1 VPKSIAAART
11 SARLGAPRAT
21 AALTVESLAPYAL
34 WTLLAA
40 GLGEL
45 FLYRMLSRV
54 GVHIPKEGLVQDVY
68 TSLVRAGSFAF
79 NVSSIA
85 VFLALA
91 VLAYGCVRRWD
102 SRRPLR
108 AATPPLVAAF
118 GAVSLLL
125 AFVDEADS
133 AKLAYGAFSAGLMLA
148 LAAIAWTDGRA
159 DFGRKATVALIVLAY
174 LFAQYYTLSNQAYRA
189 LDLTAAPPLTTRALE
204 IAELMVVATAL
215 LAFWRWSGVR
225 AGLRW
230 RPSPLQLG
238 VAGLLVFAFLGAYR
252 GEDSSTA
259 AILSLWTVGLTL
271 YLPLPLYAIALGLYG
286 AALVACLGRARR
298 DPVYMADA
306 IALGLLPVAGLTL
319 ELTYQH
325 LVAIVA
331 LLLLVLPAVVPSEAD
346 DAAFAA

>member
-1 VPKSIAAART
+1 MQKSVAASRPAN
-11 SARLGAPRAT
+11 
-21 AALTVESLAPYAL
+21 AALTIDSLAPYAL

-91 VLAYGCVRRWD
+91 VLAYGCARRWD
-102 SRRPLR
+102 GRRPLL

-118 GAVSLLL
+118 GAVSLLF
-125 AFVDEADS
+125 AFVDEGES

-189 LDLTAAPPLTTRALE
+189 LDLPVAPPATARALE
-204 IAELMVVATAL
+204 VAELLVVATAL

-230 RPSPLQLG
+230 HPSPVQVA

-271 YLPLPLYAIALGLYG
+271 YLPLPVYALALGLYG

-298 DPVYMADA
+298 DPAFMRDA
-306 IALGLLPVAGLTL
+306 IALGLLPVAELTL

-325 LVAIVA
+325 MVALVA
-331 LLLLVLPAVVPSEAD
+331 LLLLVQPSLAPS
-346 DAAFAA
+346 DAADVPLAA

>member
-1 VPKSIAAART
+1 VQKSVAASRPAN
-11 SARLGAPRAT
+11 
-21 AALTVESLAPYAL
+21 AALTIDSLAPYAL

-54 GVHIPKEGLVQDVY
+54 GVHIPKEGLAQDVY
-68 TSLVRAGSFAF
+68 SALVRTGSFAF
-79 NVSSIA
+79 NVSSVA
-85 VFLALA
+85 VFLALGL
-91 VLAYGCVRRWD
+91 LAYASARRWD
-102 SRRPLR
+102 GRQPLL
-108 AATPPLVAAF
+108 AVTPPLIAAF
-118 GAVSLLL
+118 GAASLLL
-125 AFVDEADS
+125 AFVDEGES
-133 AKLAYGAFSAGLMLA
+133 AKLAYGAFSAGLMIA
-148 LAAIAWTDGRA
+148 LAAIAWTDGRG

-189 LDLTAAPPLTTRALE
+189 LDLTVAPPLTTRALE
-204 IAELMVVATAL
+204 IAELLVVATAL
-215 LAFWRWSGVR
+215 LAFWRWSGAR
-225 AGLRW
+225 SGLRW
-230 RPSPLQLG
+230 RPSPVQLG

-271 YLPLPLYAIALGLYG
+271 YLPLPLYALALGLYG

-298 DPVYMADA
+298 DPAHIADA

-319 ELTYQH
+319 DLTYQH

-331 LLLLVLPAVVPSEAD
+331 LLLLVQPPLAPDEGLDAVPAV
-346 DAAFAA
+346 

>member
-1 VPKSIAAART
+1 MQKTAAAARPA
-11 SARLGAPRAT
+11 SS
-21 AALTVESLAPYAL
+21 AALTLESLAPYAL

-45 FLYRMLSRV
+45 FLYRMLSRI
-54 GVHIPKEGLVQDVY
+54 GVHIPKEGAVLDVY
-68 TSLVRAGSFAF
+68 NALVRTGSFAF

-91 VLAYGCVRRWD
+91 LLTYGCVRRWD
-102 SRRPLR
+102 SRWPLR
-108 AATPPLVAAF
+108 AATPPLIAAF

-125 AFVDEADS
+125 AFVDEGES
-133 AKLAYGAFSAGLMLA
+133 AKLAYGAFSAGLMIA
-148 LAAIAWTDGRA
+148 LAAIAWTDGRG
-159 DFGRKATVALIVLAY
+159 DPGRKAIVALIVLAY
-174 LFAQYYTLSNQAYRA
+174 LFAQYYSLSNQAYRA
-189 LDLTAAPPLTTRALE
+189 LELTAAPPLTARALE

-225 AGLRW
+225 AGLSW
-230 RPSPLQLG
+230 RPSPVQLG

-259 AILSLWTVGLTL
+259 AILSLWTIGLTL
-271 YLPLPLYAIALGLYG
+271 YLPLPVYALTLGLYG

-298 DPVYMADA
+298 DPAFVPDA

-319 ELTYQH
+319 DLTYQH
-325 LVAIVA
+325 MVALVA
-331 LLLLVLPAVVPSEAD
+331 LLLLVRAPLTESGSEDIVPAV
-346 DAAFAA
+346 